1 MATRIFEQFKAPAL
15 QILGQEGL
23 RSAQRAGVSR
33 TNFKKR
39 AFDFNA
45 NFMPEQSP
53 FVAIFC
59 LKKVKNQQPPIYSL
73 DNPV

>member
-23 RSAQRAGVSR
+23 LAAQRTGVSR
-33 TNFKKR
+33 TNLKR
-39 AFDFNA
+39 ALDFNA

>member
-23 RSAQRAGVSR
+23 QAAQRTGVSR
-33 TNFKKR
+33 TNKR
-39 AFDFNA
+39 NRALDFNA
-45 NFMPEQSP
+45 NFMPGQSP
-53 FVAIFC
+53 FVAILC
-59 LKKVKNQQPPIYSL
+59 QKKLKNQQPPISSL